1 MNDLFSDCSS
11 QQSGSCRQPN
21 FSDFDSEIPLSQY
34 PTTGFDE
41 QQPFAESEEAAKALF
56 DPVFTTMLEKFEK
69 MIEDEE
75 NRTDEAAEDLPP
87 ENDFGN
93 VEYKL
98 KLCNLTMYKV
108 KKRTT
113 QMAFRLTVSEDSI
126 YN

>member
-1 MNDLFSDCSS
+1 
-11 QQSGSCRQPN
+11 
-21 FSDFDSEIPLSQY
+21 
-34 PTTGFDE
+34 
-41 QQPFAESEEAAKALF
+41 
-56 DPVFTTMLEKFEK
+56 MLEKFEK

-75 NRTDEAAEDLPP
+75 NRTEEAAEDLPP

-113 QMAFRLTVSEDSI
+113 
-126 YN
+126 

>member
-1 MNDLFSDCSS
+1 MLKISDLEPIQCKFLAAIQITNDYHFIST
-11 QQSGSCRQPN
+11 N
-21 FSDFDSEIPLSQY
+21 AYFDS
-34 PTTGFDE
+34 
-41 QQPFAESEEAAKALF
+41 A
-56 DPVFTTMLEKFEK
+56 FTSMLEKFEK

-75 NRTDEAAEDLPP
+75 NRTEEAAEDLPP

-113 QMAFRLTVSEDSI
+113 
-126 YN
+126 

>member
-1 MNDLFSDCSS
+1 MTARTPRGAANKANDFFSDTSS
-11 QQSGSCRQPN
+11 QQSGSVRNPQN

-34 PTTGFDE
+34 PSTGFDE
-41 QQPFAESEEAAKALF
+41 QQPFAESEEAANAYF
-56 DPVFTTMLEKFEK
+56 DPVFTSMLENFES
-69 MIEDEE
+69 MVYYEE
-75 NRTDEAAEDLPP
+75 IRSDEAAEDLPP

-113 QMAFRLTVSEDSI
+113 
-126 YN
+126 